1 MKIYINRTHCD
12 ACQSFCDRHVAKFIR
27 FPDGGE
33 DLPCVQSIEEDGAD
47 VWTLVVTDEDKV
59 TTLVLDEAQRK
70 IAGLEGLSDFLK

>member
-33 DLPCVQSIEEDGAD
+33 DRPCVQAIEEDGQTD
-47 VWTLVVTDEDKV
+47 LTLIVTDDDKV
-59 TTLVLDEAQRK
+59 TTLVLDEAQRQQ
-70 IAGLEGLSDFLK
+70 AGLEGLSGFIK